1 MVNPITRFKEWRT
14 YKRALKDMHKVIE
27 LQKNIPTN
35 EDGSISGDN
44 KKLFDA
50 YALSFAL
57 STITVMSYQA
67 KYFK

>member
-1 MVNPITRFKEWRT
+1 MVNPITRFKEWRR
-14 YKRALKDMHKVIE
+14 YKHALKDMEKTIK
-27 LQKNIPTN
+27 LQKEIPVD
-35 EDGSISGDN
+35 EDGNISGDN